1 MGIEVALGVAALMG
15 GAAWGASEISAS
27 GQRKEAK
34 AARESAERQ
43 AGNRNL
49 GNLTDAEAGASA
61 SKRAFR
67 EGVYFTS
74 PTGLSGSGTRGKS
87 RLMGA

>member
-15 GAAWGASEISAS
+15 GAAWGMSEISKS
-27 GQRKEAK
+27 GQRKDAK
-34 AARESAERQ
+34 AAREAAERQ

-49 GNLTDAEAGASA
+49 GNLTDEEAGASA

-67 EGVYFTS
+67 EGIYFTS
-74 PTGLSGSGTRGKS
+74 PTGLGGSGTRGRS